1 MKCTLLQWQTMYKD
15 ISGLIVQASSYID
28 DKHDMWQPFP
38 IGMSW
43 AFSHH
48 AHLKH
53 SLQIGIHS
61 ATVLSAIRSSTDS
74 YRRGSM
80 TINRSK
86 IIDTLSRN
94 GIQNHE
100 LHHEHYFT
108 FLPSYKFVIS
118 PEGNGIDCHRHYEA
132 LLAGCIP
139 IIEHNP
145 LIEEKYKGCPI
156 LYTTDY
162 SEITEEYLQQ
172 KYEEMLHKEYDFSRL
187 FLSFYSNEE
196 QKLIK
201 HCGNYWL
208 GQNRL
213 PAWYS

>member
-1 MKCTLLQWQTMYKD
+1 MNCSLYTWQNTYKD
-15 ISGLIVQASSYID
+15 ISGLIIQASASD
-28 DKHDMWQPFP
+28 GSDAWQPFP

-43 AFSHH
+43 PFAVHS
-48 AHLKH
+48 HLKET
-53 SLQIGIHS
+53 LQFGTHS
-61 ATVLSAIRSSTDS
+61 ATVLCALKDVTDQ
-74 YRRGSM
+74 YRRGS
-80 TINRSK
+80 TQFNRK
-86 IIDTLSRN
+86 VFCRTLEKN
-94 GIQNHE
+94 GIQNNE
-100 LHHEHYFT
+100 LHHEFYFT

-139 IIEHNP
+139 IVEHNP

-172 KYEEMLHKEYDFSRL
+172 KYQEMLHTEYDFSRL
-187 FLSFYSNEE
+187 FLSFYSDEE

-201 HCGNYWL
+201 QCGNYWL

-213 PAWYS
+213 PVWYS

>member
-1 MKCTLLQWQTMYKD
+1 MKCSLYTWQNTYKD
-15 ISGLIVQASSYID
+15 ISGLIVQASASD
-28 DKHDMWQPFP
+28 GSDSWQLFP

-43 AFSHH
+43 PFAVHS
-48 AHLKH
+48 HLKEA
-53 SLQIGIHS
+53 LQIATHN
-61 ATVLSAIRSSTDS
+61 ATVLCALKDVTDQ
-74 YRRGSM
+74 YRRGS
-80 TINRSK
+80 TEFNRK
-86 IIDTLSRN
+86 VFCRNLAKN
-94 GIQNHE
+94 GIQNNE

-145 LIEEKYKGCPI
+145 LIEEKYKGCSI

-162 SEITEEYLQQ
+162 SEITEEYLQE

-187 FLSFYSNEE
+187 FLSFYSDEE

-201 HCGNYWL
+201 QCGNYWL
-208 GQNRL
+208 GQNRI
-213 PAWYS
+213 PKWYS

>member
-1 MKCTLLQWQTMYKD
+1 
-15 ISGLIVQASSYID
+15 
-28 DKHDMWQPFP
+28 
-38 IGMSW
+38 
-43 AFSHH
+43 
-48 AHLKH
+48 
-53 SLQIGIHS
+53 
-61 ATVLSAIRSSTDS
+61 
-74 YRRGSM
+74 
-80 TINRSK
+80 
-86 IIDTLSRN
+86 
-94 GIQNHE
+94 
-100 LHHEHYFT
+100 
-108 FLPSYKFVIS
+108 
-118 PEGNGIDCHRHYEA
+118 
-132 LLAGCIP
+132 LAGCIP

>member
-1 MKCTLLQWQTMYKD
+1 MLAAEK
-15 ISGLIVQASSYID
+15 
-28 DKHDMWQPFP
+28 
-38 IGMSW
+38 
-43 AFSHH
+43 
-48 AHLKH
+48 
-53 SLQIGIHS
+53 
-61 ATVLSAIRSSTDS
+61 
-74 YRRGSM
+74 
-80 TINRSK
+80 
-86 IIDTLSRN
+86 N
-94 GIQNHE
+94 GIQNNE
-100 LHHEHYFT
+100 LHHEFYFT

-139 IIEHNP
+139 IVEHNP

-172 KYEEMLHKEYDFSRL
+172 KYQEMLHTEYDFSRL
-187 FLSFYSNEE
+187 FLSFYSDEE

-201 HCGNYWL
+201 QCGNYWL

-213 PAWYS
+213 PVWYS